1 MTLKLLGCLSTGKLL
16 LLGPGGLRRP
26 PPCFSVTPPS
36 LMCAWNNSLLFL
48 SSYWRVCIISQ
59 DSFNHLHGEPAL
71 ILMSFSA
78 CVSEAPSPDVFSF
91 FISFCHGSS
100 TSSQLCKETTN
111 TGFKEL
117 FRTFETIR
125 MDMVAQIMKV
135 GVGGSCRRDLLKC
148 KWGQV
153 NQTCIQVG
161 VSKYFIKHRDYS
173 SRFPRLSFMLHLL
186 LLRDRLQLFHGPTLR
201 C

>member
-1 MTLKLLGCLSTGKLL
+1 MFLCNTSISYVCLKQFPALPLILLKSVHHFPRLIQ
-16 LLGPGGLRRP
+16 P
-26 PPCFSVTPPS
+26 PPWWTC
-36 LMCAWNNSLLFL
+36 
-48 SSYWRVCIISQ
+48 SYTHV
-59 DSFNHLHGEPAL
+59 
-71 ILMSFSA
+71 MSFSA